1 MNTSNTTQIY
11 EDIAVLKEEREIVQ
25 SKLDE
30 ISLTNY
36 HLFLDMFNCQQGLKE
51 EVYMILYE

>member
-1 MNTSNTTQIY
+1 MNDNISSHIND
-11 EDIAVLKEEREIVQ
+11 DIELLEEERRIIQ

-51 EVYMILYE
+51 EV